1 MRHIVQSSHLQVD
14 PVNWLCYAYAESWSG
29 GAVCGGFRMGVF
41 SSGIACFSCAL
52 VLGSDS
58 FGLCKSM
65 CESHDIEVL
74 NF

>member
-52 VLGSDS
+52 VL
-58 FGLCKSM
+58 
-65 CESHDIEVL
+65 VL
-74 NF
+74 IRLGYANRCANHMILKCSIF